1 MVNQNQLTKSSGPLS
16 GYRIIELAGIGP
28 GPFAAMMLADMGAE
42 VIRVERAQSVRGQ
55 APNGAHW
62 DVSLRGRRNIAI
74 DLKNP
79 DGVETLLSL
88 VENADALI
96 EGFRPGVMERLGIG
110 PDVCVARNPKLVF
123 GRMTGWGQEGPYAA
137 SAGHDINYIS
147 LAGALAH
154 FSRAGEAP
162 VPPLNMVGDYGGGG
176 MFLAYGVVCALLE
189 AQKSGKGQVVD
200 TAMVDGSAVLMTM
213 FWAMKNIGMFDENK
227 PGTNLLDTGAHF
239 YDVFKCSD
247 GKYVS
252 IGSIEP
258 QFYALLLEKTGLVDD
273 PAFAQQMNASQW
285 PALKIKL
292 AEVILTKSRT
302 QWCEIMEGTD
312 VCFAPVLTMSE
323 AAKHPHNVARK
334 TFIEVDGVAQP
345 APAPR
350 FSRTSAALPTAPA
363 HAGQHSRAVLADWGF
378 SADRITA
385 LITGGA
391 VVDSKDQ

>member
-1 MVNQNQLTKSSGPLS
+1 
-16 GYRIIELAGIGP
+16 
-28 GPFAAMMLADMGAE
+28 
-42 VIRVERAQSVRGQ
+42 VEC
-55 APNGAHW
+55 
-62 DVSLRGRRNIAI
+62 
-74 DLKNP
+74 
-79 DGVETLLSL
+79 
-88 VENADALI
+88 ADALI
-96 EGFRPGVMERLGIG
+96 EGFRPGVMERLGVG

-162 VPPLNMVGDYGGGG
+162 VPPLNMVGDFGGGG
-176 MFLAYGVVCALLE
+176 MFLAYGVVCALVE

-200 TAMVDGSAVLMTM
+200 TAMVDGSAVLMSM
-213 FWAMKNIGMFDENK
+213 FWAMKNIGIFDENK

-239 YDVFKCSD
+239 YDVFECSD

-258 QFYALLLEKTGLVDD
+258 QFYALLLEKTGLTDD
-273 PAFAQQMNASQW
+273 PAFAKQMDASQW
-285 PALKIKL
+285 PTLKAKL
-292 AEVILTKSRT
+292 ADVMRTKTSA

-323 AAKHPHNVARK
+323 AAEHPHNVARQ
-334 TFIEVDGVAQP
+334 TFIEIAGVTQP

-350 FSRTSAALPTAPA
+350 FSRTSASLPSAPA
-363 HAGQHSRAVLADWGF
+363 HAGQHSSAVLADWGF
-378 SADRITA
+378 SADRISILLA
-385 LITGGA
+385 SGA
-391 VVDSKDQ
+391 VADGSSKNANK